1 MSASCLKL
9 RRDTRGVTAVEFAL
23 VLPIVLFMIFG
34 TMQLCYIAFVQNRM
48 EAAVREGARL
58 AITGDPGTFTNRED
72 LVTDYITNVMNSY
85 AHVATPAPSVKIETA
100 PTFSAYASA
109 PPLEP
114 LVTDVNGNGICDP
127 ADHDTYLDYDGDGTR
142 NTIHSI
148 PGAGKPNE
156 IVRYTASF
164 GLKTFMPFIGLLFGT
179 DGHVMITARTIARN
193 EQFGNLTSLV
203 PTPC

>member
-1 MSASCLKL
+1 MSAFILKL
-9 RRDTRGVTAVEFAL
+9 RDDTRGVTVIEFAL
-23 VLPIVLFMIFG
+23 VLPVVLFMIFG

-58 AITGDPGTFTNRED
+58 GITGDPGMAATRE
-72 LVTDYITNVMNSY
+72 VRVNDYIINVMNNY
-85 AHVATPAPSVKIETA
+85 QHVAVPAPSVVIETA

-114 LVTDVNGNGICDP
+114 LVTDVNSNGICDH
-127 ADHDTYLDYDGDGTR
+127 ADGDTYIDYDGDGVR
-142 NTIHSI
+142 NPIHSI

-164 GLKTFMPFIGLLFGT
+164 GLKTFMPFVGLLFGT
-179 DGHVMITARTIARN
+179 DGHVVITARTIARN
-193 EQFGNLTSLV
+193 EQFGNIV
-203 PTPC
+203 NPVAKAC